1 MANAISTLDPEQNQ
15 DLNLQR
21 YQAFIPLLKAVT
33 VVVLLLNSAF
43 NIAYGFSQGVGWGQ
57 FMIGMSYG
65 MGDLVLVCLML
76 FPTRSRVTS
85 TLAIFSACGLFS
97 LSVFSAAGYL
107 ISNQYQKDNF
117 DLALQKRNVEI
128 LQSVYNQHHQLQTG
142 VRLER
147 ETAKLQDMVK
157 SRGGD
162 GATAIYHAIGKVTGY
177 PTNAVTLAVR
187 LLWAIVFVVAGIT
200 LSRYCSEWTGGQM
213 GRKPLKARR
222 KTRSPTRDTQT
233 QGDTATRYRAV
244 RDRVRAKQL
253 KPSIRALASEG
264 MAKDTA
270 AQYLKAMADE
280 GVISRNGNGYQL
292 T

>member
-1 MANAISTLDPEQNQ
+1 
-15 DLNLQR
+15 
-21 YQAFIPLLKAVT
+21 VT
-33 VVVLLLNSAF
+33 VVVLLLNSTF
-43 NIAYGFSQGVGWGQ
+43 NVMYGFSQGVNWGQ
-57 FMIGMSYG
+57 FVIGSSYG

-76 FPTRSRVTS
+76 FPTRSKVTR

-117 DLALQKRNVEI
+117 DVALQKRNVEI

-200 LSRYCSEWTGGQM
+200 LSRYCSEWAGGEM
-213 GRKPLKARR
+213 GRKPLQKPLKAHRR
-222 KTRSPTRDTQT
+222 TRSATRDTQT
-233 QGDTATRYRAV
+233 QGDTATRYRAF
-244 RDRVRAKQL
+244 RERVRGGKL
-253 KPSIRALASEG
+253 KPSVRALASEG

-280 GVISRNGNGYQL
+280 GLIARNGNGYQL